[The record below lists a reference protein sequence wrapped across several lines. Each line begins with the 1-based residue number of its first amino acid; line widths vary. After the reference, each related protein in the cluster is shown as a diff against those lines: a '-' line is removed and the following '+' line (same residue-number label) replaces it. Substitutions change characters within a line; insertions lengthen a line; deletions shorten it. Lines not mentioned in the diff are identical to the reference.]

1 MKWGTRIYGSVITT
15 TILGVVM
22 AVLVGCASTQAL
34 PGNGAAGSSRV
45 TKFQKPPDYRM
56 QPGDEIEIRFFYNP
70 ELNQTVIVR
79 PDGKISLPVVDDVQA
94 AGLTPSELDALL
106 TQIYGQE
113 LRKPMVT
120 VIVKTFT
127 SQRVYVGGEVGRPGI
142 VELTAGMT
150 ALQAVIAVEGFKDTA
165 KPEAVIVIRNGATDA
180 PIPIRVDLEQSIDG
194 ETTTGDIQLQAFDV
208 VYVPKSAIANANLFV
223 KQYIRDLILFRGWGI
238 GNISVQ

>member
-1 MKWGTRIYGSVITT
+1 
-15 TILGVVM
+15 
-22 AVLVGCASTQAL
+22 
-34 PGNGAAGSSRV
+34 
-45 TKFQKPPDYRM
+45 
-56 QPGDEIEIRFFYNP
+56 
-70 ELNQTVIVR
+70 
-79 PDGKISLPVVDDVQA
+79 
-94 AGLTPSELDALL
+94 
-106 TQIYGQE
+106 
-113 LRKPMVT
+113 MVT